1 MKIALILLVLSCF
14 TNVLAQKTKPFTY
27 DKYCNARFEYCI
39 SYPQGLL
46 NPQPEADNGD
56 GRKFLSNDEQVVML
70 VYGQNNALDE
80 TLAGKF
86 ADETAAGAGRTVTYK
101 LKKKNWFV
109 VSGIENGMVFYHKT
123 IFRNDQFLTFSI
135 EYPKTR
141 KKQFD
146 PITAKISASFK

>member
-1 MKIALILLVLSCF
+1 MLLVLSCC
-14 TNVLAQKTKPFTY
+14 TTVLAQKPIPVNY

-39 SYPQGLL
+39 LYPQSLL
-46 NPQPEADNGD
+46 EPQPEADNGD
-56 GRKFLSNDEQVVML
+56 GRKFLNSDQEVVML

-86 ADETAAGAGRTVTYK
+86 AEASANKAGRTVTYK
-101 LKKKNWFV
+101 LKKKTWFA
-109 VSGIENGMVFYHKT
+109 VSGIENDRVFYQKT
-123 IFRNDQFLTFSI
+123 IFRNGQFLTFSI
-135 EYPKTR
+135 EYPETK